1 MALRRQPDSQETLKD
16 LQEIAPMTKTVTC
29 LFDSEQHATAAA
41 RELEGVGIAPGD
53 CEIWSTPHN
62 LDSVL
67 EDGGVAYATA
77 HAYVDGVIRG
87 GTVLIVTCDDGK
99 VATVVDILD
108 REDIPVTGATE
119 RPEEP
124 ASPAGAEVEAARAA
138 EPETVGQGR
147 VRVHVRKEPRS
158 PE

>member
-1 MALRRQPDSQETLKD
+1 

-29 LFDSEQHATAAA
+29 LFDSEQHAKAAA

-67 EDGGVAYATA
+67 EDGGVGYATA

-87 GTVLIVTCDDGK
+87 GTVLIVTCNDDD
-99 VATVVDILD
+99 VAKAAAILD
-108 REDIPVTGATE
+108 REGIPITGAME
-119 RPEEP
+119 RAEEP
-124 ASPAGAEVEAARAA
+124 APPVAEAEAARAA
-138 EPETVGQGR
+138 EPEAERQGR
-147 VRVHVRKEPRS
+147 VHVHVRTEPR
-158 PE
+158 PPR

>member
-1 MALRRQPDSQETLKD
+1 

-29 LFDSEQHATAAA
+29 LFDSEQHARAAA
-41 RELEGVGIAPGD
+41 KELEGVGIAPGD

-87 GTVLIVTCDDGK
+87 GTVLIVTCDDGE
-99 VATVVDILD
+99 VAAVVDILN
-108 REDIPVTGATE
+108 REGTPITE
-119 RPEEP
+119 AEERAEEP
-124 ASPAGAEVEAARAA
+124 APPVGAEPEAARAA
-138 EPETVGQGR
+138 EPETAGPG
-147 VRVHVRKEPRS
+147 RVHVHVRTEPRA
-158 PE
+158 PR